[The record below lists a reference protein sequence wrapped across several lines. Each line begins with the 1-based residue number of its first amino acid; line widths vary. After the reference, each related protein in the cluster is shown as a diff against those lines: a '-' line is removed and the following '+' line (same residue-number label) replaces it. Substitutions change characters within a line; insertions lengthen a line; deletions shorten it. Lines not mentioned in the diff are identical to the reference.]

1 MLEFADSVS
10 QLEKWEKGRALL
22 VYGADNTFCSG
33 GDLDLMKALL
43 EEPEGGARMSAFMHD
58 TLLRYHIFI
67 YWLGESTC
75 SCIEEARPILEGQNL
90 TFMPMKSYFT

>member
-1 MLEFADSVS
+1 MLDFADSVS
-10 QLEKWEKGRALL
+10 QLQKWEKGRALL

-58 TLLRYHIFI
+58 TLLGYHIFI

-75 SCIEEARPILEGQNL
+75 SCIGEARPILEGQNL
-90 TFMPMKSYFT
+90 AFMPMKSYFT

>member
-1 MLEFADSVS
+1 MLDFADSVS
-10 QLEKWEKGRALL
+10 QLENWEKGRALL

-67 YWLGESTC
+67 LAWRVKLVHV
-75 SCIEEARPILEGQNL
+75 L
-90 TFMPMKSYFT
+90 TRCGPFWRGKSQLLFQ